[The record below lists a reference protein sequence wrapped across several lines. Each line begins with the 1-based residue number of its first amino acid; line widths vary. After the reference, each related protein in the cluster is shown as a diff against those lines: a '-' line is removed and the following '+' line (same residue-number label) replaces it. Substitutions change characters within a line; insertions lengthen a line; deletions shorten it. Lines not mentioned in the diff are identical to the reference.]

1 MAKWVTVMLEKHGVR
16 EKRMGLGKGERVS
29 LLVISK
35 IQRMHSLTTMNTGQ
49 SQADSTEPQKCMK
62 HFSYA
67 YLLPMMSL

>member
-1 MAKWVTVMLEKHGVR
+1 MEPEVIDAQYGHGPR
-16 EKRMGLGKGERVS
+16 SQWSNIG
-29 LLVISK
+29 ITK